1 MTRTRRLAA
10 LIVVALAIAACGD
23 SDDDGGAATDDTAAA
38 TTAAPAATEAPGTTA
53 APADAAA
60 DAVVT
65 TGETEL
71 GTVLTDASGLTLY
84 LFTQD
89 SAGSSVC
96 VDDCAAAWPPVVVD
110 GDVTVGEGLDAAA
123 FGTITR
129 DDGVVQLTI
138 NDKPLY
144 TFASDAAAGDVNGQ
158 GVNDV
163 WFAVG
168 ADGQP
173 VGARVVAPGY

>member
-10 LIVVALAIAACGD
+10 VIVVALLIAACGD
-23 SDDDGGAATDDTAAA
+23 SDDDGGASTDATSDA
-38 TTAAPAATEAPGTTA
+38 TTAAPAASEAPAG
-53 APADAAA
+53 DAAE
-60 DAVVT
+60 AVVT

-71 GTVLTDASGLTLY
+71 GTVLTDSSGHTLY
-84 LFTQD
+84 VFTED
-89 SAGSSVC
+89 SPGTSVC
-96 VDDCAAAWPPVVVD
+96 AGDCASAWPPVVVD
-110 GDVTVGEGLDAAA
+110 GDVTVGEGLDASA

-129 DDGVVQLTI
+129 DDGVVQLTV

-144 TFASDAAAGDVNGQ
+144 TFANDAAAGDVNGQ

-168 ADGQP
+168 ENGQP
-173 VGARVVAPGY
+173 VGGSPVAPGY

>member
-10 LIVVALAIAACGD
+10 LFAIALAVAACGD
-23 SDDDGGAATDDTAAA
+23 SDGDDGAATDATSAA
-38 TTAAPAATEAPGTTA
+38 TTQAPAATEAPSG
-53 APADAAA
+53 AA
-60 DAVVT
+60 DVVVT

-71 GTVLTDASGLTLY
+71 GTVLTDSSGMTLY

-89 SAGSSVC
+89 SPGGSVC
-96 VDDCAAAWPPVVVD
+96 VDECADAWPPVVVD
-110 GDVTVGEGLDAAA
+110 GEVTVGEGLDASA

-129 DDGVVQLTI
+129 DDGTVQLTI
-138 NDKPLY
+138 DDKPLY

-163 WFAVG
+163 WFAVD

-173 VGARVVAPGY
+173 VGGQPVAPGY